1 MQLDAS
7 FAPSKQLFCLMQAS
21 VNPVASGGA
30 QQSVQTGHVY
40 GIGHHGS
47 SSAIAYGGPYMPY
60 SSSTIQSNNNQQ
72 EHGFPERPGQPE
84 CQYYMR
90 TGDCKFGATCKYHH
104 PRDWSSPKSNYM
116 FSPFCLPLRPVSNL
130 NTSFTCCRN

>member
-1 MQLDAS
+1 
-7 FAPSKQLFCLMQAS
+7 MQAS

-30 QQSVQTGHVY
+30 QQTVQAGPLY

-47 SSAIAYGGPYMPY
+47 STTVAYGSPYMSY
-60 SSSTIQSNNNQQ
+60 SHSTGQSSNNQQ
-72 EHGFPERPGQPE
+72 EHVFPERPGQPE

-104 PRDWSSPKSNYM
+104 PRDLSAPKSNYM
-116 FSPFCLPLRPVSNL
+116 FSPLCLPLRPVSSL
-130 NTSFTCCRN
+130 NMMTNAICSFIMSPVMG